1 MGRERRGGEREALSL
16 LRVVVRYHEIALKG
30 KNRPF
35 FVGKLTENLRKATAD
50 LPRIGV
56 QPMAGRIS
64 LSAPAG
70 VSWEDLRERIE
81 SVFGVANF
89 SRVLEVPH
97 DLGALKAAAVEV
109 ARERPVTSFRVTTR
123 RSWKLFP
130 LDSGQIDR
138 EIGAAVREATGIPV
152 DLDEPALTL
161 FVEVLKDRI
170 LVSAERLPGPGGFP
184 VGSSGRVLALLSG
197 GIDSPVAAAR
207 LMRRGCTA
215 DLVNFHSFPLQ
226 DRTMIDKA
234 RELARVLTAR
244 QFRTRL
250 FLVPF
255 GLVQQT
261 IVASCPAALRVVLY
275 RRFMLRIAEELA
287 TRGGA
292 KALVT
297 GESLGQVASQT
308 LDNILVIGEAVR
320 MPVLRPLIG
329 MDKEEITVE
338 ARRLG
343 TFEIS
348 TLPDQDCCQLF
359 VSRCPST
366 GATQGQVRRAEEAL
380 DIPSLV
386 AAALGGCEKQNI
398 VFPAVRSHAL

>member
-1 MGRERRGGEREALSL
+1 M
-16 LRVVVRYHEIALKG
+16 VVRYHEIALKG
-30 KNRPF
+30 RNRPF
-35 FVGKLTENLRKATAD
+35 FVAKLAENIRKATAD

-56 QPMAGRIS
+56 QPVAGRIS

-70 VSWEDLRERIE
+70 VSWTDLRKRIE

-89 SRVLEVPH
+89 SRVQEVPH
-97 DLGALKAAAVEV
+97 DIEVLKAVAVEA

-123 RSWKLFP
+123 RSWKPFP

-138 EIGAAVREATGIPV
+138 EVGAAVREATGIPV
-152 DLDEPALTL
+152 NLADPDLTL

-170 LVSAERLPGPGGFP
+170 LVSTERLPGAGGFP

-215 DLVNFHSFPLQ
+215 DLATFHAFPFQ
-226 DRTMIDKA
+226 DRTLIDKA
-234 RELARVLTAR
+234 RELAQVLTAR

-255 GLVQQT
+255 GPVQQA
-261 IVASCPAALRVVLY
+261 IVASCPAPLRVILY
-275 RRFMLRIAEELA
+275 RRFMLRIAAELA
-287 TRGGA
+287 ARGGA

-308 LDNILVIGEAVR
+308 LDNILVIDEAVR
-320 MPVLRPLIG
+320 MPVLRPLA
-329 MDKEEITVE
+329 MSQV
-338 ARRLG
+338 A
-343 TFEIS
+343 
-348 TLPDQDCCQLF
+348 CHH
-359 VSRCPST
+359 
-366 GATQGQVRRAEEAL
+366 ATSEG
-380 DIPSLV
+380 
-386 AAALGGCEKQNI
+386 
-398 VFPAVRSHAL
+398 